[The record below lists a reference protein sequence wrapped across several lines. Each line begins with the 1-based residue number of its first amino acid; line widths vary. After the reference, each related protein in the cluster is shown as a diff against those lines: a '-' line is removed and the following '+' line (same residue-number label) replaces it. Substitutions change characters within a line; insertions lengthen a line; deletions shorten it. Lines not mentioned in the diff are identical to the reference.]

1 MSYNF
6 RNYEYSQLLTE
17 METDTLIGL
26 CSFYA
31 PDKLERRVIFQVN
44 DTLFVAHEILVRFE
58 LAQNLLYYL
67 ASKQE
72 TCLGGLRTTKTQTS
86 LRIRAV

>member
-1 MSYNF
+1 MVHRRSQNAIRTVRRQNAFFVVQVSTKAISYNF

-44 DTLFVAHEILVRFE
+44 LTVFVTHEI
-58 LAQNLLYYL
+58 
-67 ASKQE
+67 
-72 TCLGGLRTTKTQTS
+72 
-86 LRIRAV
+86 